1 MPEFNSEVW
10 ELEGISDPVFLG
22 FMSFFCGRRYLTL
35 MANGF
40 SVYSFDFFA
49 SMTGHRLLRVGEPA
63 LLAPS
68 TFRASLRFAVWTV
81 LGMLSELCSVGTEM
95 SRFSCLSLIES
106 SRGPS
111 LAASCVLV
119 LGLTSESVSAWLL
132 KVTVIHVLVTGR
144 LIGDIS
150 VKSLWLRSDS
160 SKSKKVRKLYELR
173 AKFYGPRFKFVS
185 IYTDP
190 EYLYFRLGM
199 KQYLNCKVEVFF

>member
-1 MPEFNSEVW
+1 
-10 ELEGISDPVFLG
+10 
-22 FMSFFCGRRYLTL
+22 

-49 SMTGHRLLRVGEPA
+49 SMTGHRLFRVGEPA

-95 SRFSCLSLIES
+95 SLFSCLSLIGS

-132 KVTVIHVLVTGR
+132 KVAVVHVLVTGR
-144 LIGDIS
+144 LIGGHLCKIALAS
-150 VKSLWLRSDS
+150 FRFQQIL
-160 SKSKKVRKLYELR
+160 KVRKLYELR

-185 IYTDP
+185 IYTDS

-199 KQYLNCKVEVFF
+199 RQYLNCKVEVFFN